1 MPPIVSTLLKSV
13 LLLLGCFIVLLV
25 GGLNRADSPLALRV
39 AGIVA
44 AVYFIVRSLSYPAT
58 TDRAAPPRYARSAL
72 GTAAGGA
79 GAGVATSAMT
89 STAEDDSWT
98 SFAHDQMHM
107 TDTIEINP
115 ANGLPMVGGV
125 DVMGNTYGTD
135 SSTSFDSIEINPAN
149 GLPMDG
155 GIDVMGNTYGTDSS
169 TSFDSFGG
177 SYDSYDSFDNSH
189 NSFGNSSF

>member
-1 MPPIVSTLLKSV
+1 MPHIVSTLLKSV
-13 LLLLGCFIVLLV
+13 LLLLGCFFILLV
-25 GGLNRADSPLALRV
+25 GGLNGVDSPFALRI
-39 AGIVA
+39 AGVVA
-44 AVYFIVRSLSYPAT
+44 AVYFIFRSLSHPAT
-58 TDRAAPPRYARSAL
+58 SDRPAPHNYAPSVL
-72 GTAAGGA
+72 GTAAGGV
-79 GAGVATSAMT
+79 GAGVAASAMA
-89 STAEDDSWT
+89 STTDDDSW
-98 SFAHDQMHM
+98 SSLAHDQMHL
-107 TDTIEINP
+107 TDTFEINP

-155 GIDVMGNTYGTDSS
+155 GIDVMGNAYGTDSS

-189 NSFGNSSF
+189 NSFGNSTY